1 MERAQGGAYDGSMNA
16 THPSRTEMNRSPAC
30 SRFGAAAILATALL
44 AGCASLP
51 AEEMARASA
60 AIDTA
65 SAAVPA
71 GSDVAE
77 MGRAHVKLALS
88 QRWVAAKDYGPARW
102 LAEQAEVDAELAL
115 VRVATRE
122 AQRLLALREQAVVA
136 ARKVSGPAF

>member
-1 MERAQGGAYDGSMNA
+1 
-16 THPSRTEMNRSPAC
+16 MNRSPASC
-30 SRFGAAAILATALL
+30 RLGAAAILATALL

-77 MGRAHVKLALS
+77 MGRAQTKLALS
-88 QRWVAAKDYGPARW
+88 KRWVDAKDYGPARW

-136 ARKVSGPAF
+136 VRRVSGPAL